1 MGSTERDR
9 HDPIWEAAW
18 AWVVRHHEEKYADEA
33 TAHALARWLA
43 EDPRHRE
50 AYQKASRL
58 WLMAGLVPPV
68 GDVEIPGAPKAGDP
82 PA

>member
-1 MGSTERDR
+1 MGSTEHDH

-18 AWVVRHHEEKYADEA
+18 AWVVRHHEDKYADDA
-33 TAHALARWLA
+33 TTQALAQWLA
-43 EDPRHRE
+43 ADPRHCD

-68 GDVEIPGAPKAGDP
+68 GDVGIPDAPDAEST
-82 PA
+82 